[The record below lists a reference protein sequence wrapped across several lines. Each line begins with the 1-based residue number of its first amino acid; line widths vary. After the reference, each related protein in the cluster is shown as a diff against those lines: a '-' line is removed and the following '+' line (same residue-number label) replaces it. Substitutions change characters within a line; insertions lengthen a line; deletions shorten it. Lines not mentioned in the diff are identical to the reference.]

1 MEKCSKRETAVLSEV
16 LLEAD
21 IVAEESLVE
30 TAQVVGVVGVGVT
43 IVFAEGA
50 GEHAHLEEQVDGTQW
65 GVDVCADKDDGLMAG
80 QTFEEVATH
89 VFLTRSD
96 KQNEGAVGLWTMLA
110 LDAVGECKETT
121 VTLVTIVGDDAWG
134 QSCFSHVALHLVG
147 NRFGIGTIQHGELAD
162 GAEVGWGGGAI
173 CAAIGVVVGRL

>member
-30 TAQVVGVVGVGVT
+30 AAQVVGVVGVRVT
-43 IVFAEGA
+43 IVFTEVA
-50 GEHAHLEEQVDGTQW
+50 GEYAHLVQQVDGTQW

-96 KQNEGAVGLWTMLA
+96 K
-110 LDAVGECKETT
+110 
-121 VTLVTIVGDDAWG
+121 
-134 QSCFSHVALHLVG
+134 
-147 NRFGIGTIQHGELAD
+147 
-162 GAEVGWGGGAI
+162 
-173 CAAIGVVVGRL
+173 